1 MYKSGSSGAAIALI
15 LLILVIIAFLFLFH
29 SNLAGSGL
37 GSILGS
43 SKPNSSLPSSYS
55 VLTSVSPQMI
65 LPGANGTVLFTYYNP
80 FNQQLNT
87 YVDFTLNSPAYI
99 SISNPTR
106 QVTMPSTMS
115 ATSSINFVVQC
126 ASDAPQVSSSS
137 VFNVWTNNVVQNLT
151 SSIIVYPSNTPA
163 DQIPNQIYS
172 LQPGFLTISMPS
184 IEFQTVS
191 TSAQTTTNPQNMNLM
206 ITPSVENGQPTTIT
220 SGLPNDEIN
229 SITIILDNSSGVFSS
244 ASIYYNG
251 QNIQPKVVNK
261 NLEWVLQN
269 VPMDLI
275 SSGIMLTVTG
285 FNSLSSPTQNLV
297 HVSVNYNYFYS
308 LTGPTIS
315 CS

>member
-1 MYKSGSSGAAIALI
+1 
-15 LLILVIIAFLFLFH
+15 
-29 SNLAGSGL
+29 
-37 GSILGS
+37 
-43 SKPNSSLPSSYS
+43 
-55 VLTSVSPQMI
+55 
-65 LPGANGTVLFTYYNP
+65 
-80 FNQQLNT
+80 
-87 YVDFTLNSPAYI
+87 
-99 SISNPTR
+99 
-106 QVTMPSTMS
+106 
-115 ATSSINFVVQC
+115 
-126 ASDAPQVSSSS
+126 
-137 VFNVWTNNVVQNLT
+137 
-151 SSIIVYPSNTPA
+151 
-163 DQIPNQIYS
+163 
-172 LQPGFLTISMPS
+172 MPS